1 MIVGVLGDLGE
12 PDHFL
17 GVDGL
22 AVDDSGHLAVAAAGV
37 EAHPAARQMAA
48 DSLGGA
54 RLLGDLVAEDHLEGA
69 LVHAG
74 HEVGVKGTGAAGGEG
89 LFQIAVNVLVPADI
103 HLEAAL
109 HPQHGLDQAVDVV
122 LVGLAHLRGAV
133 DEGVTHCHLAAG
145 ALQGNGDRL
154 LRRLKKRAVELQD
167 GHELRVQAGLVFDL
181 KLDTVLIHDKSP
193 PKIFGSPSFW
203 LLRFPSFGDI
213 MRSRKRGL
221 EQDAQSRGEIFQRS
235 CIIVSCREWIVT

>member
-1 MIVGVLGDLGE
+1 M
-12 PDHFL
+12 
-17 GVDGL
+17 
-22 AVDDSGHLAVAAAGV
+22 
-37 EAHPAARQMAA
+37 
-48 DSLGGA
+48 
-54 RLLGDLVAEDHLEGA
+54 
-69 LVHAG
+69 
-74 HEVGVKGTGAAGGEG
+74 
-89 LFQIAVNVLVPADI
+89 
-103 HLEAAL
+103 
-109 HPQHGLDQAVDVV
+109 
-122 LVGLAHLRGAV
+122 VGLAHLRGAV

-213 MRSRKRGL
+213 MRSRKCGL
-221 EQDAQSRGEIFQRS
+221 EPRRPIEGGDIPTLLYN
-235 CIIVSCREWIVT
+235 CIMQGVDCHLKCGKNFSQIISLKKLSWSAMMELQIWIVVEKSKKQRLLPS

>member
-1 MIVGVLGDLGE
+1 
-12 PDHFL
+12 
-17 GVDGL
+17 
-22 AVDDSGHLAVAAAGV
+22 
-37 EAHPAARQMAA
+37 MAA

-74 HEVGVKGTGAAGGEG
+74 HEVGVKGPGAAGGEG
-89 LFQIAVNVLVPADI
+89 LFQIVVNVLVPADI

-133 DEGVTHCHLAAG
+133 DEGVTHRHLAAG

-154 LRRLKKRAVELQD
+154 LRR
-167 GHELRVQAGLVFDL
+167 L

-213 MRSRKRGL
+213 MRSRKCGL

>member
-1 MIVGVLGDLGE
+1 MAMPSTLFSPRPMAPARAETSPSLHTTRGMSGPNASRGGPDIDVLYLLVELVFGHLQEQGGYHSPVVDVDAGGGDAHRIHPGHLLGGGLESGDDAVIVIVGVLGDLGE

-74 HEVGVKGTGAAGGEG
+74 HEVGVKGPGAAGGEG
-89 LFQIAVNVLVPADI
+89 LFQIVVNVLVA
-103 HLEAAL
+103 
-109 HPQHGLDQAVDVV
+109 
-122 LVGLAHLRGAV
+122 R
-133 DEGVTHCHLAAG
+133 
-145 ALQGNGDRL
+145 
-154 LRRLKKRAVELQD
+154 
-167 GHELRVQAGLVFDL
+167 
-181 KLDTVLIHDKSP
+181 
-193 PKIFGSPSFW
+193 
-203 LLRFPSFGDI
+203 
-213 MRSRKRGL
+213 
-221 EQDAQSRGEIFQRS
+221 
-235 CIIVSCREWIVT
+235 